1 MESRYGSVRNLSTGI
16 YEIIGSRL
24 FAASSVFLLAAISS
38 PGGPKRNHAPRKRGD
53 AAGGIAR
60 DDFFRWTRGSGK
72 WEARN
77 LQPMRNWA
85 ALVFDRLVT
94 LDNYGRFRP
103 QLANRVSHDSGF
115 RKWQF
120 YIAARREIL
129 GRFAPQC
136 GRRCRALGRCFQWPA
151 NICIR
156 QQHNH
161 SVGTA
166 MPDLLEE
173 LASGRYFVYRV
184 QPDGTLMGT
193 GPFFAAGSSPATG
206 GASDSSNSSGD
217 SPRTAAARAAAK
229 PAHLR
234 FRANEETW
242 SGRPFL
248 DAIEVTLGSAAAAA
262 FRFAIRQSGLGGIVS
277 GFGASRHAGES
288 ARVDFVGRD
297 IVWVAV

>member
-1 MESRYGSVRNLSTGI
+1 VELRATTFSL
-16 YEIIGSRL
+16 
-24 FAASSVFLLAAISS
+24 
-38 PGGPKRNHAPRKRGD
+38 
-53 AAGGIAR
+53 
-60 DDFFRWTRGSGK
+60 TRGSGK

-77 LQPMRNWA
+77 FATDEKLG

-94 LDNYGRFRP
+94 LDNYGRFQP
-103 QLANRVSHDSGF
+103 QLATEWSHDSGF

-120 YIAARREIL
+120 TLRPGVKFSDGSPLSAADV
-129 GRFAPQC
+129 AV
-136 GRRCRALGRCFQWPA
+136 ALGRCFQMA
-151 NICIR
+151 SKYSAFGNSIII
-156 QQHNH
+156 Q
-161 SVGTA
+161 SGTA

-248 DAIEVTLGSAAAAA
+248 DAIEVTLGVPPPRQL
-262 FRFAIRQSGLGGIVS
+262 FDLQLRQSGLGGIVS

-288 ARVDFVGRD
+288 ARGGLRRPRHCMGCGLTMPSP
-297 IVWVAV
+297 